1 MFRLEQLLRKGWASQ
16 LRMSC
21 HADGMA
27 GHIDTLTSSWSPD
40 NDSKVFG
47 SFKKLHLL
55 KCASS
60 QPHGMTVEMRGQLA
74 GAGPP
79 AK

>member
-21 HADGMA
+21 HADGTA

-40 NDSKVFG
+40 NDSKF
-47 SFKKLHLL
+47 SDLL
-55 KCASS
+55 KNYIYSS
-60 QPHGMTVEMRGQLA
+60 VL
-74 GAGPP
+74 PP
-79 AK
+79 SLMV